1 MLSFAVGA
9 AFAAAAPQ
17 LLANPSGGS
26 VAAGS
31 ASFSASGNTF
41 TITNSPG
48 AIINWQQ
55 FSIAKDE
62 ITRFIQQN
70 AASSVLNRVVSQNP
84 SLLLGTLQSNGRVF
98 LINPSGITF
107 GAGAVID
114 VAGFAAS
121 TLNMSDADFM
131 SGRMRFVGNGSEGGI
146 TNAGTIRTA
155 EGGHVYLIAPN
166 VENQASGVI
175 TSPKGEVVIAA
186 GNTVELVNAQT
197 PDLRVEYTA
206 PGNQAINAGQVIAS
220 SGSVGIYGTLIKNS
234 GLVSASA
241 ATIGNGGKIVL
252 KAVKDITL
260 DATSAV
266 QASGATGGS
275 VTVQA
280 DTGTLLAQGTIEAK
294 GGEAKGGEI
303 QLLGT
308 QVGLIGTTNVDAS
321 GDQGGGTV
329 LVGGNFHGGGPQQ
342 NASMVYVGNDVSLKA
357 DAVTSGD
364 GGGIAVWSDNG
375 TRFFGTNSARGGL
388 VSGNGGLVEVSGRDY
403 LLYRGRTDT
412 RAHNGLDGLLL
423 LDPDDVTI
431 SNSATSADITDATG
445 LFARNDTT
453 NAGAN
458 VYWGDIDRDLA
469 TTSVQIKTS
478 NGGTLSVSASGNLGT
493 GAYQATTATDNH
505 DLWLNSSGALNI
517 AAGISS
523 AVKTGYEFTGTTI
536 NVSGVTIATN
546 GGLVKFDNAMTLTGN
561 AVVNAG
567 TGTISTGAIT
577 GGGNDLTLTGVATIG
592 ATSGVGA
599 LVANQ
604 SLTTTST

>member
-9 AFAAAAPQ
+9 AFAASASP
-17 LLANPSGGS
+17 LFANPSGGS

-31 ASFSASGNTF
+31 ASFSSSGNTF

-62 ITRFIQQN
+62 LTRFIQQN
-70 AASSVLNRVVSQNP
+70 AASAVLNRVVSQNP
-84 SLLLGTLQSNGRVF
+84 SVLLGTLQSNGRVF
-98 LINPSGITF
+98 LINPSGIAF

-121 TLNMSDADFM
+121 TLNMSDADFI

-146 TNAGTIRTA
+146 TNAGTIRTP

-206 PGNQAINAGQVIAS
+206 PSNQAINAGQVVAS

-241 ATIGNGGKIVL
+241 ATIGDGGKIVL

-260 DATSAV
+260 DPTSTI
-266 QASGATGGS
+266 QASGAAGGN

-294 GGEAKGGEI
+294 GSETKGGEI

-308 QVGLIGTTNVDAS
+308 QVGLIGTTSVDAS

-329 LVGGNFHGGGPQQ
+329 LVGGDFH
-342 NASMVYVGNDVSLKA
+342 
-357 DAVTSGD
+357 
-364 GGGIAVWSDNG
+364 
-375 TRFFGTNSARGGL
+375 
-388 VSGNGGLVEVSGRDY
+388 
-403 LLYRGRTDT
+403 
-412 RAHNGLDGLLL
+412 
-423 LDPDDVTI
+423 
-431 SNSATSADITDATG
+431 
-445 LFARNDTT
+445 
-453 NAGAN
+453 
-458 VYWGDIDRDLA
+458 
-469 TTSVQIKTS
+469 
-478 NGGTLSVSASGNLGT
+478 
-493 GAYQATTATDNH
+493 
-505 DLWLNSSGALNI
+505 
-517 AAGISS
+517 
-523 AVKTGYEFTGTTI
+523 
-536 NVSGVTIATN
+536 
-546 GGLVKFDNAMTLTGN
+546 
-561 AVVNAG
+561 
-567 TGTISTGAIT
+567 
-577 GGGNDLTLTGVATIG
+577 
-592 ATSGVGA
+592 
-599 LVANQ
+599 
-604 SLTTTST
+604 

>member
-1 MLSFAVGA
+1 
-9 AFAAAAPQ
+9 
-17 LLANPSGGS
+17 
-26 VAAGS
+26 
-31 ASFSASGNTF
+31 
-41 TITNSPG
+41 
-48 AIINWQQ
+48 
-55 FSIAKDE
+55 
-62 ITRFIQQN
+62 
-70 AASSVLNRVVSQNP
+70 
-84 SLLLGTLQSNGRVF
+84 
-98 LINPSGITF
+98 
-107 GAGAVID
+107 
-114 VAGFAAS
+114 
-121 TLNMSDADFM
+121 
-131 SGRMRFVGNGSEGGI
+131 FVGNGSEGGI

-469 TTSVQIKTS
+469 TT
-478 NGGTLSVSASGNLGT
+478 
-493 GAYQATTATDNH
+493 
-505 DLWLNSSGALNI
+505 
-517 AAGISS
+517 
-523 AVKTGYEFTGTTI
+523 
-536 NVSGVTIATN
+536 
-546 GGLVKFDNAMTLTGN
+546 
-561 AVVNAG
+561 
-567 TGTISTGAIT
+567 
-577 GGGNDLTLTGVATIG
+577 
-592 ATSGVGA
+592 
-599 LVANQ
+599 
-604 SLTTTST
+604 